1 MNQNDSAPFTQT
13 VDVETPELVVLTY
26 TVAGLGS
33 RVYAALIDLICCFVL
48 MISVIVLGAML
59 VAKLGTT
66 VPGAARLATTAWM
79 LAAIGLLQ
87 FAVMWGYY
95 VLFEGFADGQTPG
108 KRLHQLRVVRDGGYS
123 VGFAASAVR
132 NLMRIVD
139 MMPLPTYFFGIV
151 GLVISK
157 SGKRLG
163 DVVAGTLVVREQL
176 VATPVAAKRLRVDTG
191 RPEPVAAAVLTDAQY
206 RLLERWLDRRD
217 QVDPVR
223 RTHLTERVASRLG
236 AAVPAD
242 DAPLGAR
249 LIRLFEVEKAA
260 RERGVIATTETGA
273 GRERFAIVAAH
284 SARWAKFATTLA
296 TAKQDGLA
304 SLGEERVRDFVADY
318 RSLSADL
325 ARLRT
330 ATRGVATDE
339 LFYLGRLVSTAHNLI
354 YRDRASDL
362 LDVAR
367 FLAFDVP
374 REIRRSYA
382 PIALAG
388 VLLFGPA
395 AIAYTAVVRH
405 PEVAR
410 TFIPTSMQARAEDGI
425 KRAKAGTGYIE
436 DPQLF
441 RPLMASKIISNN
453 VQVTFAAFGLGA
465 TFGLGTANLLLFN
478 GVSLGGVLG
487 LYVSKGIGPL
497 IVAFVAPHGVLE
509 LAAICIAG
517 GAGFLIAA
525 AMLLP
530 GNRTRKRA
538 LRENSVRAVTLI
550 GGTTIMLLIAGTIEG
565 LVSPIPYWPLSL
577 KLCFSALTAVAL
589 YLWLRTG
596 AGTRRTTAME
606 ARGL

>member
-1 MNQNDSAPFTQT
+1 
-13 VDVETPELVVLTY
+13 
-26 TVAGLGS
+26 
-33 RVYAALIDLICCFVL
+33 
-48 MISVIVLGAML
+48 
-59 VAKLGTT
+59 
-66 VPGAARLATTAWM
+66 
-79 LAAIGLLQ
+79 
-87 FAVMWGYY
+87 MWGYY

-123 VGFAASAVR
+123 IGFGASAVR
-132 NLMRIVD
+132 NLMRVVD
-139 MMPLPTYFFGIV
+139 MLPPPTYFFGIV

-176 VATPVAAKRLRVDTG
+176 VAAPAAAKRPRTDTA
-191 RPEPVAAAVLTDAQY
+191 RPATVREAVLSDAQY

-217 QVDPVR
+217 QLEPVR
-223 RTHLTERVASRLG
+223 RADLTQRVAARLG
-236 AAVPAD
+236 DAVRDD
-242 DAPLGAR
+242 DAPLAAR
-249 LIRLFEVEKAA
+249 LIRLFEIETAA

-273 GRERFAIVAAH
+273 GRERFAIVATH

-296 TAKQDGLA
+296 NAKSNGLA

-318 RSLSADL
+318 RSLASDL

-354 YRDRASDL
+354 YRDRASDM

-367 FLAFDVP
+367 FLAYDVP

-382 PIALAG
+382 PIALAA

-405 PEVAR
+405 PEVAG
-410 TFIPTSMQARAEDGI
+410 TFIPVSMQTRAEDGI

-436 DPQLF
+436 DPQMF
-441 RPLMASKIISNN
+441 RPLLASRIISNN
-453 VQVTFAAFGLGA
+453 VQVTFAAFGFGA
-465 TFGLGTANLLLFN
+465 TLGIGTSLLLLIN
-478 GVSLGGVLG
+478 GVSLGGVMG
-487 LYVSKGIGPL
+487 LYASKGIGSL
-497 IVAFVAPHGVLE
+497 ILAFVAPHGVIE

-517 GAGFLIAA
+517 GAGFLLAA
-525 AMLLP
+525 AIVLP

-538 LRENSVRAVTLI
+538 LRENSIRAITLI
-550 GGTTIMLLIAGTIEG
+550 GGTTLMLLIAGMIEG
-565 LVSPIPYWPLSL
+565 LISPIPYWPLSL
-577 KLCFSALTAVAL
+577 KLCVSAFTAVLL
-589 YLWLRTG
+589 YVWLRTG
-596 AGTRRTTAME
+596 AGTRHTTAIE
-606 ARGL
+606 ARGIIADPSA